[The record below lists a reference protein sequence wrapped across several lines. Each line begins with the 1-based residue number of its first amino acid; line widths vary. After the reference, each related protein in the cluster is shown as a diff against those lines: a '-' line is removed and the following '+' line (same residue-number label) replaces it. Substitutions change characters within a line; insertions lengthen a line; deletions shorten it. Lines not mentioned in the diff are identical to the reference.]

1 MVTLRAI
8 NTRSTKPVDF
18 AFLEEKVSNLQKEI
32 FLNVWRYFASKN
44 YDIQMI
50 WRIKDCNAWKI
61 IALSKA
67 ADETC
72 FEDSNFLKCITQKFG
87 LLSV

>member
-1 MVTLRAI
+1 MVIWTAI
-8 NTRSTKPVDF
+8 NTRSI

-32 FLNVWRYFASKN
+32 FLNVWRYFASNN
-44 YDIQMI
+44 YDIQII
-50 WRIKDCNAWKI
+50 WRVKETR

-72 FEDSNFLKCITQKFG
+72 FEDSNFVMCITQKFG

>member
-1 MVTLRAI
+1 MVIWTAI
-8 NTRSTKPVDF
+8 NTI
-18 AFLEEKVSNLQKEI
+18 AFLEQKLSNLKREI
-32 FLNVWRYFASKN
+32 FLNVWRYLASNN

-50 WRIKDCNAWKI
+50 WRIKETR

-72 FEDSNFLKCITQKFG
+72 FEDSSFLKCITQKFG